1 MQMFRVVAKLKK
13 QINTH
18 MLSGKNEKGFLLR
31 TASFTVFTMFM
42 IIIIL
47 SWLVTLSSFFRL
59 LLQSR

>member
-1 MQMFRVVAKLKK
+1 MQMFCVVAKLKK

-31 TASFTVFTMFM
+31 TASFTVFTVFR

-47 SWLVTLSSFFRL
+47 S
-59 LLQSR
+59 

>member
-13 QINTH
+13 QINTR
-18 MLSGKNEKGFLLR
+18 MLSGKNVKGFLLR

-47 SWLVTLSSFFRL
+47 SWLVTLSSFFKCH
-59 LLQSR
+59 Q

>member
-13 QINTH
+13 QLNTR
-18 MLSGKNEKGFLLR
+18 MLSGKNVKGFLLR

-47 SWLVTLSSFFRL
+47 S
-59 LLQSR
+59 